1 MRSLPSLLDSS
12 LVNST
17 KELFRQQQQQQQGA
31 FRQQQQQQ
39 QQKTLNTRTLVLDL

>member
-17 KELFRQQQQQQQGA
+17 KDLLRQQQQQQQGA

-39 QQKTLNTRTLVLDL
+39 KTLNTRTLVLDL